1 MSDTVNIRTEREIRP
16 DYIFVLIILA
26 GMSVYYYGARA
37 AVVIGVSVLFCC
49 LTDFV
54 CCKLRRRSSR
64 ASLADLGAVTTG
76 LTLALMMPAS
86 VRYTVLAG
94 AAVLSVVIGR
104 YIFTFKDGR
113 IFNCAAIGFLMM
125 ALSFPDTVLAYPKPF
140 DFPEL
145 ANVVSVNLGQ
155 SLSKTLTLTDDP
167 SLTPL
172 DLLTGQYYG
181 SMGSCHMLILLV
193 CAVILIC
200 MRTVSGLTLFSAS
213 AVVLTFTYF
222 YHPYGRTPIS
232 GVLLTYCSGMLL
244 FGLIFLICDKSV
256 VPRSRIARVIYGMLA
271 GLFIVAFRFYGKAEN
286 AVVYAALAASPL
298 SGEIDRM
305 VEGSRELFGRIFRP
319 KKPESRHISAEDAEK
334 LLADMPVMQFN
345 IDGGDENE
353 QQ

>member
-1 MSDTVNIRTEREIRP
+1 MSDNVSIRTERENRP

-37 AVVIGVSVLFCC
+37 AVVIGVSVLSCC

-54 CCKLRRRSSR
+54 CCKLRGCSSR
-64 ASLADLGAVTTG
+64 ASLADMGAVTTG
-76 LTLALMMPAS
+76 LTLAMMMPAS

-94 AAVLSVVIGR
+94 AAVLSIVIGR

-125 ALSFPDTVLAYPKPF
+125 ALSFPDTVLMYPKPF
-140 DFPEL
+140 VFPEL

-155 SLSKTLTLTDDP
+155 SLSKTLILTDDP

-181 SMGSCHMLILLV
+181 PMGACHMLILLV
-193 CAVILIC
+193 CAVILVG
-200 MRTVSGLTLFSAS
+200 RRAVSGLTLFSAS
-213 AVVLTFTYF
+213 AVLLTFTYF

-244 FGLIFLICDKSV
+244 FGLIFLVCDSSA
-256 VPRSRIARVIYGMLA
+256 VPKTRLARVIYGLLA

-286 AVVYAALAASPL
+286 AVVYAALAVSPL
-298 SGEIDRM
+298 SGEIDRLTDNA
-305 VEGSRELFGRIFRP
+305 RELFSRLFRS
-319 KKPESRHISAEDAEK
+319 KKNFPQQTAEK
-334 LLADMPVMQFN
+334 LLEDMPMMQFT

-353 QQ
+353 R

>member
-1 MSDTVNIRTEREIRP
+1 MSDNVNIRTERENRP

-37 AVVIGVSVLFCC
+37 AAVIGISVLFCC

-54 CCKLRRRSSR
+54 CCKLRGRSSR
-64 ASLADLGAVTTG
+64 ASLSDLGAITTG
-76 LTLALMMPAS
+76 LTLAMMMPAS

-94 AAVLSVVIGR
+94 AAVLSIVIGR

-125 ALSFPDTVLAYPKPF
+125 ALSFPETVLTYPKPF
-140 DFPEL
+140 VFPEL
-145 ANVVSVNLGQ
+145 ANVVTVNLGQ

-181 SMGSCHMLILLV
+181 PMGACHMLILLV
-193 CAVILIC
+193 CAVILVG
-200 MRTVSGLTLFSAS
+200 RRAVSGLTLFSAS
-213 AVVLTFTYF
+213 AVLLTFTYF

-244 FGLIFLICDKSV
+244 FGLIFLVCDSST
-256 VPRSRIARVIYGMLA
+256 VPKTRLARVIYGLLA
-271 GLFIVAFRFYGKAEN
+271 GLLIVAFRFYGKAEN
-286 AVVYAALAASPL
+286 AVVYAALAVSPL
-298 SGEIDRM
+298 SGEIDRLTDNA
-305 VEGSRELFGRIFRP
+305 RELFGRLFRS
-319 KKPESRHISAEDAEK
+319 KKNIPQHNPTENAEK
-334 LLADMPVMQFN
+334 LLEDMPVMQFT

-353 QQ
+353 R

>member
-1 MSDTVNIRTEREIRP
+1 MSDNVSIRTERENRP

-54 CCKLRRRSSR
+54 CCKLRGRSSR

-76 LTLALMMPAS
+76 LTLAMMMPAS

-94 AAVLSVVIGR
+94 AAVLSIVIGR
-104 YIFTFKDGR
+104 YIFTFKDSR

-125 ALSFPDTVLAYPKPF
+125 ALSFPDTVLTYPKPF
-140 DFPEL
+140 VFPEL
-145 ANVVSVNLGQ
+145 ANDVSVNLGQ

-181 SMGSCHMLILLV
+181 PMGACHMLILLV
-193 CAVILIC
+193 CAVILVG
-200 MRTVSGLTLFSAS
+200 RRAVSGLTLFSAS
-213 AVVLTFTYF
+213 AVLLMFTYF

-244 FGLIFLICDKSV
+244 FGLIFLVCDSSA
-256 VPRSRIARVIYGMLA
+256 VPKTRLARFIYGLLA

-286 AVVYAALAASPL
+286 AVVYAALAVSPL
-298 SGEIDRM
+298 SGEIDRLTDNA
-305 VEGSRELFGRIFRP
+305 RELFGRLFRS
-319 KKPESRHISAEDAEK
+319 KKNIPQHNPTENAEK
-334 LLADMPVMQFN
+334 LLEDMPVMQFT

-353 QQ
+353 